1 MKATDFVNFFDFC
14 IVTAK
19 DYGKIIDEDI
29 EPEEANDINYV
40 AIDRQGV
47 FQNRYIVNI
56 HDIVD
61 CFDSMLTDYIDTN
74 IEEDGFNYNPEMG
87 TTYYEQALKWV
98 KENPDEECYKDVI
111 EALVYPE
118 TIIDDVIQEANNES
132 N

>member
-1 MKATDFVNFFDFC
+1 MKATDFVNFFDFY

-19 DYGKIIDEDI
+19 DYGKIIDKDI

-56 HDIVD
+56 QDIVD
-61 CFDSMLTDYIDTN
+61 CFDSMLADYIDTN
-74 IEEDGFNYNPEMG
+74 IEEDGFNYNPETG

-98 KENPDEECYKDVI
+98 NENPDEEYYKDVI
-111 EALVYPE
+111 KALVYPE
-118 TIIDDVIQEANNES
+118 TIINDVIQEAGNV
-132 N
+132 

>member
-1 MKATDFVNFFDFC
+1 MKATDFVNFLDFY

-19 DYGKIIDEDI
+19 DYGKIIDKDI
-29 EPEEANDINYV
+29 DPEEANDINYV

-61 CFDSMLTDYIDTN
+61 CFDSMLADYIDTN

-98 KENPDEECYKDVI
+98 NENPDEEYYKDVI
-111 EALVYPE
+111 KALVYPE
-118 TIIDDVIQEANNES
+118 TIINDVIQEAGNV
-132 N
+132 